1 MRVAVGHA
9 PGPCLRTP
17 RIYWS
22 REVAGVMVGSGRE
35 GLTNL
40 LHVTLYPPGRSSF
53 SHHRGRWVRGPRGY
67 GPPPSLPG
75 YSWASPP
82 SLPGYSW
89 VTPSA
94 SDRGGTHLTPSPGAR
109 VGGGAGCG
117 AAPGPGMAAAA
128 VAAAPGRAGGPRG
141 AP

>member
-1 MRVAVGHA
+1 MRVTAGHA
-9 PGPCLRTP
+9 PGPCLRAP

-35 GLTNL
+35 RRTNL

-53 SHHRGRWVRGPRGY
+53 SHHRGRWGRGPRGY
-67 GPPPSLPG
+67 GLPPSLPG
-75 YSWASPP
+75 YSWASLLGLGGDAICPRRGRNALDAISGRP
-82 SLPGYSW
+82 SW
-89 VTPSA
+89 
-94 SDRGGTHLTPSPGAR
+94 
-109 VGGGAGCG
+109 GGAGCG

-128 VAAAPGRAGGPRG
+128 VAAAPGRAGGARG